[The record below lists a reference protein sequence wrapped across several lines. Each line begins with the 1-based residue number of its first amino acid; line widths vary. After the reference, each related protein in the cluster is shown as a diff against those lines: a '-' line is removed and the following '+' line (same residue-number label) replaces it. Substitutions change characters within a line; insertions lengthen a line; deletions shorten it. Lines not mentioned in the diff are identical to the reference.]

1 MLSGSQHSQDMN
13 SDSMAS
19 RLCREMMSVEH
30 ILGTDYVL
38 IKLQGECISH
48 PVLFKHSLPPWVA
61 PEWPINPGVLLFLW
75 PNRWDMIPLSQLRTA
90 HL

>member
-13 SDSMAS
+13 SDSMTS

-38 IKLQGECISH
+38 IKL
-48 PVLFKHSLPPWVA
+48 
-61 PEWPINPGVLLFLW
+61 
-75 PNRWDMIPLSQLRTA
+75 
-90 HL
+90 